1 MKNYMTDKFEHNYY
15 LNLIRQFGTK
25 KYKVVIL
32 CAISIE
38 YYENSQVMTY
48 RVDHGNYI
56 TGYIGT
62 TECLLYIS
70 GIGQLAVQR
79 AIDYLVRFKP
89 DIFIFSGIAGTHNS
103 NYPIGTAVVGGIICE
118 RNAMYFPPDN
128 SNGTCGPL
136 DTYHGVE
143 LRVNSSTFI
152 DSYIIYGYNYPCQL
166 AKEYGA
172 YIGID
177 GSSTSYTAS
186 ESWADFYTYPYQ
198 ADTADNEGI
207 GFAYACES
215 YKLPFLMIR
224 GISDDALDPS
234 AIGSETQG
242 AKAAAAILQKVV
254 ENFDFNF
261 PKTRIT
267 INDLSP
273 TSLASQKGYI
283 FNENVVTIAPTVVS
297 S

>member
-1 MKNYMTDKFEHNYY
+1 MIDKFEHRYY
-15 LNLIRQFGTK
+15 LDLIRQFGTK
-25 KYKVVIL
+25 KYKVIIL

-38 YYENSQVMTY
+38 YYENSQVMTDK
-48 RVDHGNYI
+48 VDHGNYI
-56 TGYIGT
+56 TGYIGA
-62 TECLLYIS
+62 TECLLYRG

-79 AIDYLVRFKP
+79 AIDYLIRFKP

-103 NYPIGTAVVGGIICE
+103 NYPIGSAVVGGIICA

-136 DTYHGVE
+136 DMYHGVE
-143 LRVNSSTFI
+143 LRVNSQDFI
-152 DSYIIYGYNYPCQL
+152 QSEIIYGYNYPCQL
-166 AKEYGA
+166 AGKYGA
-172 YIGID
+172 AIGID

-186 ESWADFYTYPYQ
+186 ESWATFYTNLYQ

-234 AIGSETQG
+234 AVGSETAG
-242 AKAAAAILQKVV
+242 AKAAATVLQKVV

-261 PKTRIT
+261 PKTRVT
-267 INDLSP
+267 LNDLSP

-283 FNENVVTIAPTVVS
+283 FNENAITQAPTIVS
-297 S
+297 